1 MDPTRWKLALRAMQ
15 LICGLLAFGIAVPLM
30 IRSGLGLGPW
40 DAFHVGI
47 HLRTGIS
54 VGWASILVGAG
65 IVLGSLFLSI
75 RPGPGTLANMVLIGI
90 FIDIFLPLIPV
101 AGGPGM
107 GLTYYLVAIALA
119 GLGTGMYMGARFGNG
134 PRDGLMLGIT
144 LSRGWPVRRVRTGI
158 ELSALVGGWAMGGAI
173 GIGTLI
179 FALLIGPAT
188 QIGLEL
194 FGVPTT
200 RATPGVGPSL
210 EQPERQPGAR
220 GA

>member
-1 MDPTRWKLALRAMQ
+1 MHPNRWKLALRAAQ
-15 LICGLLAFGIAVPLM
+15 LICGLLAFGIAIPLM

-47 HLRTGIS
+47 HLRTGMS

-65 IVLGSLFLSI
+65 IVIGSLFLSI

-90 FIDIFLPLIPV
+90 FIDIFLPLIPA
-101 AGGPGM
+101 AGGVGL

-144 LSRGWPVRRVRTGI
+144 LSRGWPVRRVRTCI

-173 GIGTLI
+173 GIGTLL

-188 QIGLEL
+188 QIGLDL
-194 FGVPTT
+194 FKVPTT
-200 RATPGVGPSL
+200 RATPDL
-210 EQPERQPGAR
+210 AQPQE
-220 GA
+220 